1 MGKDIALRLSPSSS
15 KEEILRNSAE
25 TEEAKRLISYEP
37 SPSLSGLV
45 DVSPLVK
52 KASLG
57 VILEPQELLHI
68 AEFISRL
75 PAVKRYI
82 KKSVL
87 FKELADNIP
96 ELSSLEDD
104 IRRAIDEDGNIKP
117 NASPKLAGIRRGIAR
132 LEESVRSYLESHIG
146 REWKDVVQESYIT
159 IRNGRYVIPI
169 KSSQKR
175 AIKSIVHDV
184 SQSGST

>member
-1 MGKDIALRLSPSSS
+1 MDERSLRLCEFDFVLGKLSSLTETPMGKDIALRLSPSSS

-68 AEFISRL
+68 AEFIS
-75 PAVKRYI
+75 
-82 KKSVL
+82 
-87 FKELADNIP
+87 
-96 ELSSLEDD
+96 
-104 IRRAIDEDGNIKP
+104 
-117 NASPKLAGIRRGIAR
+117 
-132 LEESVRSYLESHIG
+132 
-146 REWKDVVQESYIT
+146 
-159 IRNGRYVIPI
+159 
-169 KSSQKR
+169 
-175 AIKSIVHDV
+175 
-184 SQSGST
+184 